1 MKNENWRVVPQN
13 TARPR
18 FTESPAKSYWF
29 PDPRRVSAGIRPDE
43 EEFIP
48 SKDADGLSHLVANIP
63 GSSLRLPKDG
73 SALVDCGFEA
83 NLPPGYRMRVESLD
97 PNLFVS
103 LTDSP
108 RVKLNVFN
116 SGPEKT
122 LTHGQKIAK
131 IWIEPI
137 YFLEWIVEE
146 KI

>member
-1 MKNENWRVVPQN
+1 MKNENWRATPQN
-13 TARPR
+13 TAVPR
-18 FTESPAKSYWF
+18 FPESPAKSYWH

-48 SKDADGLSHLVANIP
+48 HKDEDGLFHLVANIP
-63 GSSLRLPKDG
+63 SSVLRVPKDA
-73 SALVDCGFEA
+73 SMIVDCGFEA
-83 NLPPGYRMRVESLD
+83 NLPAGYRMKVESVD

-116 SGPEKT
+116 SGPEQT
-122 LTHGQKIAK
+122 LTHMQKIAK
-131 IWIEPI
+131 ILIEPI
-137 YFLEWIVEE
+137 YFLEWIVED